1 MKYEESMKTTDKP
14 YWEDA
19 VYTEHKKFLENCVWE
34 AREKNTAPPD
44 ANIISSNSVM
54 KKKSDGTHRAR
65 LNARGF

>member
-44 ANIISSNSVM
+44 A
-54 KKKSDGTHRAR
+54 A
-65 LNARGF
+65 